1 MSGVGCLSLAVPILI
16 LGRHYDVLYSVVD
29 TAALEKQK
37 MEASAAEIANT
48 DARRTDLTRVAVFV
62 RHGPC

>member
-37 MEASAAEIANT
+37 MEAPAAESANT
-48 DARRTDLTRVAVFV
+48 DARRTYLTRVSVFV